1 MTHQEVQGKKSLPKW
16 ITPPPKEQNSWT
28 LTVITQKNEATL
40 HSCVSHQE
48 QPLCDN
54 SRSIT
59 SRFFF
64 FFAASVLR
72 LRKHWVT
79 PPFAGAQTAQSLNNN
94 LYIILIITAP
104 NNNNNNSSVN
114 SQELSF
120 SVKYTISALIIMGNA
135 WKHNPKWKTKQN
147 KTGDILVQKILSLMK

>member
-1 MTHQEVQGKKSLPKW
+1 MRLHCSHVCHTKNSPFVTTQGALP
-16 ITPPPKEQNSWT
+16 
-28 LTVITQKNEATL
+28 VG
-40 HSCVSHQE
+40 
-48 QPLCDN
+48 
-54 SRSIT
+54 
-59 SRFFF
+59 FFF
-64 FFAASVLR
+64 SFAASVLR

-94 LYIILIITAP
+94 LYSTLIITAP

-135 WKHNPKWKTKQN
+135 WKHDPKWQTKQVTFWY
-147 KTGDILVQKILSLMK
+147 KKFCP